1 MTERLD
7 GKVALVTGGSSGIGR
22 ATAIAFAQKG
32 AKVVVVARRTQE
44 GEETVRLAKE
54 AGGEALFV
62 QTDVTKAAE
71 VEALVN
77 KTLETYGRLDCA
89 FNNAGSATANSIT
102 QMSEQD
108 WDFDIAVNLKA
119 VWLCMKYEIPAILK
133 SGAGSIVNMAS
144 QGALLG
150 VPNYASYTA
159 AKGGV
164 TALSRTAAMEYAQQK
179 IRVNSVSPGI
189 IKTDI
194 WNNALPGMLE
204 ELSASIPIQRLGE
217 AEDVAQAVVWLC
229 SDAASFITG
238 QNLVID
244 GGYTV
249 QS

>member
-22 ATAIAFAQKG
+22 AIAIAFAQKG

-194 WNNALPGMLE
+194 WNNTPPGMLE

>member
-62 QTDVTKAAE
+62 QTDVTKATE

-194 WNNALPGMLE
+194 WNNTPPGMLE

>member
-1 MTERLD
+1 MTEQLD
-7 GKVALVTGGSSGIGR
+7 GKVALITGGSSGIGR
-22 ATAIAFAQKG
+22 ATVIAFAQKG
-32 AKVVVVARRTQE
+32 AKVVVAARRTPE

-54 AGGEALFV
+54 AGGDALFV

-71 VEALVN
+71 VEALID
-77 KTLETYGRLDCA
+77 KTLQTYGRLDCA
-89 FNNAGSATANSIT
+89 FNNAGSAKPNSIT
-102 QMSEQD
+102 EMSEQD
-108 WDFDIAVNLKA
+108 WDFDLAVNLKA
-119 VWLCMKYEIPAILK
+119 VWLSMKYEIPAILK
-133 SGAGSIVNMAS
+133 AGAGSIINMAS

-150 VPNYASYTA
+150 VPNYASYTT

-164 TALSRTAAMEYAQQK
+164 TALTRTAAMEYAQQK

-194 WNNALPGMLE
+194 WTNTPPGLLE
-204 ELSASIPIQRLGE
+204 ELSASIPVKRLGE